1 MLHQRA
7 RRIKREGIAIHGG
20 WSIGFVGCLTTYTT
34 NYGNRKSQKTNKKVT
49 QVIDNILNLENFLKD
64 VILVLLERSVIKKG
78 KLWFGIIE

>member
-20 WSIGFVGCLTTYTT
+20 CPVGAFGCLITYTT
-34 NYGNRKSQKTNKKVT
+34 NYGNRKSQKTNKMVT

-64 VILVLLERSVIKKG
+64 VILVLLVRSVIKKG